1 MFAERSSMFAERSS
15 MFAERSSV
23 LLFALVVAMGSGSA
37 RAGEPPAPEPA
48 RLSHAESPI
57 ADALERFDFGDYE
70 GVVARLRP
78 IVENG
83 ARELP
88 LEVDRI
94 EALRVYGIACTLTDR
109 KTAAEGAFLLL
120 LREEP
125 KMRLEPSLVRP
136 EAVAFFDEV
145 RTRHRDELLAVYR
158 RTRPRYNWALDLL
171 PTVGQFQNHQRA
183 KGFVLGGLELTLLG
197 GTIVTYSLLTHF
209 EGKDHTF
216 AGHEGLYDSARGL
229 NITCFTALLAVTA
242 YGIIDAFVVGAQQ
255 RHRERDVE
263 ARLYF

>member
-1 MFAERSSMFAERSS
+1 MFANRYGAI
-15 MFAERSSV
+15 
-23 LLFALVVAMGSGSA
+23 LFALLATTTRA
-37 RAGEPPAPEPA
+37 RADEPPPAAIAVAPEPA
-48 RLSHAESPI
+48 PLSHAESPI

-70 GVVARLRP
+70 AVVNRLRP

-88 LEVDRI
+88 LQVDRI

-120 LREEP
+120 MREEP
-125 KMRLEPSLVRP
+125 QTRLDPRLVRP

-145 RTRHRDELLAVYR
+145 RLRHREELLAVYR
-158 RTRPRYNWALDLL
+158 RTVPRYNWGLDLL
-171 PTVGQFQNHQRA
+171 PVVGQFQNHQRV
-183 KGFVLGGLELTLLG
+183 KGFVLGGLELALLG
-197 GTIVTYSLLTHF
+197 GTIVTYSLLTHY
-209 EGKDHTF
+209 EGHDHTF
-216 AGHEGLYDSARGL
+216 TGHEALYDSARGI

-242 YGIIDAFVVGAQQ
+242 YGIIDAFVVGAQR
-255 RHRERDVE
+255 RHREHDAE

>member
-1 MFAERSSMFAERSS
+1 MSANRYGAT
-15 MFAERSSV
+15 
-23 LLFALVVAMGSGSA
+23 LLALLLASTTVA
-37 RAGEPPAPEPA
+37 RADAPPPPSAPVAPEPA
-48 RLSHAESPI
+48 QLSHAESPI

-70 GVVARLRP
+70 AVVNRLRP

-88 LEVDRI
+88 LQVDRI

-125 KMRLEPSLVRP
+125 QTRLDPRLVRP
-136 EAVAFFDEV
+136 EAVAFFEEV
-145 RTRHRDELLAVYR
+145 RSRHREELLAVYR
-158 RTRPRYNWALDLL
+158 RTVPRYNWALDLV
-171 PTVGQFQNHQRA
+171 PAVGQFQNHQRA
-183 KGFVLGGLELTLLG
+183 KGFVIGGLELALLG

-209 EGKDHTF
+209 EGHDHTF
-216 AGHEGLYDSARGL
+216 AGHESLYTSARGI

-242 YGIIDAFVVGAQQ
+242 YGIIDAFVVGAQR
-255 RHRERDVE
+255 RHREQDTE
-263 ARLYF
+263 ARLLF